1 MGRDVYVS
9 ATLAGRH
16 SLGPDA
22 VAKACGE
29 VERELRDGT
38 AEYAIRSFM
47 PGNGLTRC
55 GGRGGSGLVTVKI
68 DESSFMAVWDDVS
81 SFDAPTAALG
91 AVGRLLGAAGEISI
105 RVTALVADVAMG
117 SVQFAGGLSPATFAT
132 TTFHLSQPAPSGDKA
147 GEDEAAFGC
156 VATRARSETA
166 NISIIGERKSA
177 VPAVR
182 ETLARALDALSAHCE
197 VLTI

>member
-38 AEYAIRSFM
+38 A
-47 PGNGLTRC
+47 
-55 GGRGGSGLVTVKI
+55 
-68 DESSFMAVWDDVS
+68 
-81 SFDAPTAALG
+81 
-91 AVGRLLGAAGEISI
+91 
-105 RVTALVADVAMG
+105 G

-197 VLTI
+197 VLAR